1 MSNVGSCCF
10 LFALALI
17 IHPSRFTPQYAHALT
32 PGRFQFAQ
40 PVYVTTEDF
49 GVAYV
54 TVQRGLGVDGRAAVY
69 VSTLHGGGNATIGR
83 DFKAVYNRSL
93 VWQDGD
99 DLEKELYIKI
109 LNDGR
114 PQELAKTFTLFLHD
128 ANGANIN
135 SERNTTQVILAPPT
149 NLFPG
154 SFRFLNKTFDA
165 SESKNPLMSPFV
177 APVIWENGTTAT
189 ARVAFEISCDSGACS
204 TDDFTVLSPTDS
216 VLKWTRG
223 GPSVQNITIA
233 IPDDDIYEQVE
244 SFRIRLR
251 VIELPPGDE
260 GYQGAGATGS
270 IGSIGEI
277 VVRISGPNDVHT
289 GSVQFAAE
297 CFPDCPS
304 TKYRVLDGGVAQ
316 VILQRRNGSDSAVSV
331 SLRALDDTAI
341 AHVDYKPLSQ
351 IIRWEDGDSQ
361 DKVVLVEAL
370 AGVFRLEN
378 KRFSLVLAAS
388 DGAAVSGAH
397 ASTSYVEIVGPS
409 NVLIGDVNFATTEAL
424 DNVLWTYPD
433 RSILPF
439 ATRLNSHLSQCPR
452 LVVRKPGTI
461 TLLLQRDFA
470 STFGPASVTL
480 QTIEVTA
487 LAGLDF
493 DPLSTDTVISWGQED
508 TEIKSLSLT
517 IRDPHEYYVGQRT
530 FWVQIASVTNVGL
543 GNCHL
548 LEVVL
553 DSVGQVPHVISFVL
567 DMNLS
572 KLTLS
577 LSHRVLAKTLDASKI
592 QLQSKQNV
600 LGLPTSSPQALSLSR
615 DTTTSSADGTLIVLD
630 ISEKELNAL
639 KAMPEIATSANTVFL
654 SVRPGLFD
662 YVADDCIGSLFTA
675 CAHGVFDAISPSDAL
690 PVTNFVKDTIA
701 PTLRSFSLDVSQRLL
716 KLRFSEPVDPA
727 SVRIEAIILADTAI
741 ATNMYQLSPSTTH
754 IFRPQPE
761 PWSGA
766 LLQDSNRLP
775 ADGTYLTLQLGV
787 SDIDAL
793 KNVGNGQV
801 GQQRASTF
809 LAMTSDFVSDF
820 DVPPNA
826 VQPIDVTAMRQV
838 AAADCSPCPANT
850 FMTSSCSDVRDRVCS
865 VCTVCPTNSFALTA
879 CTPLQDTTCYPC
891 TECRGGQFASVQCT
905 PTTDRV
911 CSTCTKCTR
920 DEYEASPCF
929 NGVDRVC
936 RTCDSCTLTKEQQ
949 RICEVSFK
957 WRRKVM
963 KAPYACPLASQTYQT
978 LEARLQRAK
987 SNRCGAG
994 RCSCSNSGVGNFNP
1008 NADSFPDDPRC
1019 TEPAV
1024 YNIFL

>member
-1 MSNVGSCCF
+1 MSLCCF
-10 LFALALI
+10 LFALVIL
-17 IHPSRFTPQYAHALT
+17 PSWFAPQYAHALT
-32 PGRFQFAQ
+32 PGRFQFGH
-40 PVYVTTEDF
+40 PVYTATEDF

-54 TVQRGLGVDGRAAVY
+54 TERGLGVDGRAAVC
-69 VSTLHGGGNATIGR
+69 VSTLPGGENATIGR
-83 DFKAVYNRSL
+83 DFKALYNRSL
-93 VWQDGD
+93 VWQDSD

-109 LNDGR
+109 LNDGQ
-114 PQELAKTFTLFLHD
+114 PQDLAKTFTLFLHD
-128 ANGANIN
+128 ANGADIN
-135 SERNTTQVILAPPT
+135 SERNTTQVILVPPT

-154 SFRFLNKTFDA
+154 SFRFLNETLDA
-165 SESKNPLMSPFV
+165 SESKDPMAPPFV
-177 APVIWENGTTAT
+177 VPVAWENGTTAT
-189 ARVAFEISCDSGACS
+189 ARVAFEIAYDSCS
-204 TDDFTVLSPTDS
+204 TDDFTVLSPKDS

-223 GPSVQNITIA
+223 SSRVQNITIA

-244 SFRIRLR
+244 SFRIRLQ
-251 VIELPPGDE
+251 VIELSPEDE

-270 IGSIGEI
+270 IGSIGEV

-304 TKYRVLDGGVAQ
+304 TKYQVLDGGVAQ
-316 VILQRRNGSDSAVSV
+316 VILQRRSGSDGVTAVN
-331 SLRALDDTAI
+331 LRTQDDTAI
-341 AHVDYKPLSQ
+341 AGVDYKPLS
-351 IIRWEDGDSQ
+351 
-361 DKVVLVEAL
+361 KVVEAL
-370 AGVFRLEN
+370 TGVSRLDT
-378 KRFSLVLAAS
+378 KRFSLVLTES
-388 DGAAVSGAH
+388 DGAVVSGVH

-409 NVLIGDVNFATTEAL
+409 NVLVGDVNFATTEAL
-424 DNVLWTYPD
+424 DNVLLSYPD

-439 ATRLNSHLSQCPR
+439 ATRLNSRLGQCPR
-452 LVVRKPGTI
+452 LVVRKPGPI
-461 TLLLQRDFA
+461 TLLLQREF
-470 STFGPASVTL
+470 STTLGPAGVTL
-480 QTIEVTA
+480 QTIDATA
-487 LAGLDF
+487 LVGVDF
-493 DPLSTDTVISWGQED
+493 DPLPADMSIEWSQGD
-508 TEIKSLSLT
+508 TEVKSLSLA
-517 IRDPHEYYVGQRT
+517 IRDPHEYYAGQRT
-530 FWVQIASVTNVGL
+530 FWVQITSVTNVGL

-553 DSVGQVPHVISFVL
+553 DSVVVAL
-567 DMNLS
+567 TELS
-572 KLTLS
+572 CAREDAWRIQNPAPIQAKHACT
-577 LSHRVLAKTLDASKI
+577 SH
-592 QLQSKQNV
+592 
-600 LGLPTSSPQALSLSR
+600 
-615 DTTTSSADGTLIVLD
+615 
-630 ISEKELNAL
+630 EKELSAL

-654 SVRPGLFD
+654 SVRPDLFD

-716 KLRFSEPVDPA
+716 KLWFSEPVDPA
-727 SVRIEAIILADTAI
+727 SVRVGAIILADTAA
-741 ATNMYQLSPSTTH
+741 ATNMYQLSPSTTR
-754 IFRPQPE
+754 IFHPQPE

-793 KNVGNGQV
+793 QSVGNGQI
-801 GQQRASTF
+801 GQQRAFTF
-809 LAMTSDFVSDF
+809 LAMTKDFVSDF
-820 DVPPNA
+820 AVPPNA

-850 FMTSSCSDVRDRVCS
+850 FTTSSCSDVRDRA
-865 VCTVCPTNSFALTA
+865 CTVCPTNSFALTA
-879 CTPLQDTTCYPC
+879 CTPLQDTTCY
-891 TECRGGQFASVQCT
+891 RGQFASAQCT

-911 CSTCTKCTR
+911 CLTCTKCTR

-963 KAPYACPLASQTYQT
+963 KPPYGCPLASQTYQT

-1019 TEPAV
+1019 TKPAV